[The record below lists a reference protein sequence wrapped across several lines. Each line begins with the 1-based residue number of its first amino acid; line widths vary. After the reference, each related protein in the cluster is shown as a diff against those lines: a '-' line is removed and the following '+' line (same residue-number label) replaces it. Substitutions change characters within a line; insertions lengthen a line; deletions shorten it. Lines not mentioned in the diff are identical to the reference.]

1 MQKVFVTGI
10 TGKSGLFFLKEIANA
25 AKDGNSQYDYT
36 FLVRSEERA
45 QLVRGIYPEAK
56 VFIADIEE
64 SDKIREH
71 LLVNSYDIVFHIAGI
86 GVSSQFVEQVVQS
99 PTVRWLILVHTTGI
113 YSRYKSAGEF
123 YRQTEQHISEL
134 IADKNIAT
142 TILRPTMIY
151 GNMNDHNISVF
162 VKMVDKLRIFP
173 VVNHAKYEL
182 QPVWCGDLGKA
193 YHHVLMHANATRGQ
207 NYNLSGG
214 APIMLIDV
222 FRTIAKQ
229 LGVQNRFVNVP
240 FSVAYSGACMLYL
253 LTLGKIDFRERVQRL
268 VEPRTFYHSEAS
280 KDFGY
285 SPVDF
290 PTGIAHQIAEYQAS
304 KK

>member
-1 MQKVFVTGI
+1 MQRVFVTGI
-10 TGKSGLFFLKEIANA
+10 TGKSGLFFLKEIASA
-25 AKDGNSQYDYT
+25 AKLGNSQYDYT

-45 QLVRGIYPEAK
+45 QLVRGIYPDAK

-71 LLVNSYDIVFHIAGI
+71 LLANNYDIVFHIAGI
-86 GVSSQFVEQVVQS
+86 GVSSQLVEQAVQS
-99 PTVRWLILVHTTGI
+99 QTVRWLILVHTTGI
-113 YSRYKSAGEF
+113 YSRYKAAGEF
-123 YRQTEQHISEL
+123 YRQTEKHISEL
-134 IADKNIAT
+134 IA
-142 TILRPTMIY
+142 MIY

-193 YHHVLMHANATRGQ
+193 YHQVLMHADATRGK

-214 APIMLIDV
+214 APIMLINV
-222 FRTIAKQ
+222 FRSIAKQ

-240 FSVAYSGACMLYL
+240 FSVAYFGAWALYIL
-253 LTLGKIDFRERVQRL
+253 SLGKIDFRERVQRL
-268 VEPRTFYHSEAS
+268 VEPRTFDHSEAE

-290 PTGIAHQIAEYQAS
+290 QIGFTHQIAEYQAS

>member
-1 MQKVFVTGI
+1 MQRVFVTGI
-10 TGKSGLFFLKEIANA
+10 TGKSGQFFLKEIAST
-25 AKDGNSQYDYT
+25 AKLGNSQYDYT

-45 QLVRGIYPEAK
+45 QLVHTIYPEAK
-56 VFIADIEE
+56 IFIADIEE

-71 LLVNSYDIVFHIAGI
+71 LLANSYDIVFHIAGI
-86 GVSSQFVEQVVQS
+86 GVSSQLVEQVVKS

-193 YHHVLMHANATRGQ
+193 YHQVLMHADVTRGK
-207 NYNLSGG
+207 NYSLSGG

-229 LGVQNRFVNVP
+229 LGVRNRFVNVP
-240 FSVAYSGACMLYL
+240 FSVAYFGAWALYI

-268 VEPRTFYHSEAS
+268 VEPRAFEHSEATR
-280 KDFGY
+280 DFGY
-285 SPVDF
+285 SPVNF
-290 PTGIAHQIAEYQAS
+290 STGITHQITEYQAS

>member
-1 MQKVFVTGI
+1 
-10 TGKSGLFFLKEIANA
+10 
-25 AKDGNSQYDYT
+25 
-36 FLVRSEERA
+36 
-45 QLVRGIYPEAK
+45 
-56 VFIADIEE
+56 
-64 SDKIREH
+64 
-71 LLVNSYDIVFHIAGI
+71 
-86 GVSSQFVEQVVQS
+86 
-99 PTVRWLILVHTTGI
+99 
-113 YSRYKSAGEF
+113 
-123 YRQTEQHISEL
+123 
-134 IADKNIAT
+134 
-142 TILRPTMIY
+142 MIY

-193 YHHVLMHANATRGQ
+193 YHQVLMHADVTRGK

-240 FSVAYSGACMLYL
+240 FSVAYSGAWVLYI

-268 VEPRTFYHSEAS
+268 VEPRTFDHSEAT

-290 PTGIAHQIAEYQAS
+290 PTGITHQIAEYQSS
-304 KK
+304 KT